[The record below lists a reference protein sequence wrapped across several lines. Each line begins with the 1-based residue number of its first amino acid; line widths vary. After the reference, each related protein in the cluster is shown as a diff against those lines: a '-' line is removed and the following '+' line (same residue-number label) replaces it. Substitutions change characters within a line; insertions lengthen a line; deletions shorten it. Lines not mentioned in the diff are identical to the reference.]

1 MPFFSVAMLVVRDG
15 RGTILLRPS
24 RCDRQGGS
32 QAAGAVVLHA
42 RAGRVFSCKGC
53 LEDTLFFIHRIQVV
67 VHLHHLPT
75 ISGGGEHG
83 AGDSMLGE
91 EVRILNYWWIG
102 WFTPKL

>member
-1 MPFFSVAMLVVRDG
+1 MGFNHQQPLEKTTKTMGTLLVLHPSLSLDLWNAIFSVAMLVVRDG

-67 VHLHHLPT
+67 VHLHH
-75 ISGGGEHG
+75 
-83 AGDSMLGE
+83 
-91 EVRILNYWWIG
+91 
-102 WFTPKL
+102 